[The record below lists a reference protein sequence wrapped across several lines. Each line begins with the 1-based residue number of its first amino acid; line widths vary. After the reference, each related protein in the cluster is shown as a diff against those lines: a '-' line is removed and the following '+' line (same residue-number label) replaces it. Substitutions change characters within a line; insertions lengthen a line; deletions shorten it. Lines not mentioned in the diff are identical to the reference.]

1 MELPEELRQ
10 ALEADDAEEFHLL
23 LRRRRPEDQE
33 ALLALLTP
41 DPSVPP
47 DHRTKA
53 LYGLGQWGDPTVV
66 PAITRLLPEL
76 DDRGKIAALSALGRL
91 PTTESTAALAEHV
104 HDASP
109 QVRKT
114 AVVALSKSDAPE
126 ARATLREV
134 AAAEP
139 VEWLR
144 DLAARAVSTE

>member
-1 MELPEELRQ
+1 MELPEELRR
-10 ALEADDAEEFHLL
+10 ALEADDAEDFQLL
-23 LRRRRPEDQE
+23 LRHRRPEDRE
-33 ALLALLTP
+33 ALLALLTT
-41 DPSVPP
+41 DPSVPA

-66 PAITRLLPEL
+66 PAIARLLPDL
-76 DDRGKIAALSALGRL
+76 DVRGRIAALSALGRL
-91 PTTESTAALAEHV
+91 PTPESVTALTEHV

-126 ARATLREV
+126 ARATLQEV

-139 VEWLR
+139 VPWVR
-144 DLAARAVSTE
+144 DLAARAVSE